1 MKGIRRIRQRLC
13 ALPLALACLMGLA
26 ACGGPDFGSFSKE
39 LEFGDKQVSD
49 TQTTYVMKIPEGRL
63 GDLIGPS
70 QIQWVIDQYGDPPA
84 HTGAVAVGTKKA
96 AKDLLRKS
104 PELQCR
110 ALENTYQEESSD
122 EGKWEYKDSSC
133 RKQRKLSWLEK
144 TLWNM
149 YQVQS
154 DSTIEWLS
162 TSRNTL
168 VAADDTVSTLQANAT
183 PNYDSWFAP
192 VNRYL
197 RIAQGVL
204 IAAAAISLIVLTIC
218 FVLVPVDTGLMLSFV
233 LATAM
238 LILGMGLFTLGAEMS
253 MSKIGNYM
261 GAKLTKSRRLGLI
274 LIVSFLLGVA
284 ITVAEPDLQVLA
296 ANVPEIDKT
305 VLILT
310 VSVGVGIFLM
320 LCMVRILFGISLRL
334 LLIVF
339 YVLVFLA
346 AFLSD
351 QGILAVA
358 FDSGGVTTGPMTVPF
373 IMALGVG
380 VASIRS
386 DENAKADS
394 FGLVGLCS
402 IGPIASVLLLGAI
415 YKTQPAQ
422 AESETAAAITNTVAL
437 GRDYLHAFP
446 EYLKEVTLALLPIVV
461 FFLIFQI
468 VSLRLRRLPFLRVM
482 VGILYTYAGLVLFLT
497 GVNVGFSPVGY
508 ALGAA
513 LTEGWKLW
521 LLIPLAMLM
530 GWFIIN
536 AEPAVHILNRQV
548 EDLSAGAISAR
559 AMGMSLSI
567 AVSAAGGLAMLR
579 VITGVSIMYFLVPGY
594 FIALALS
601 FFVPRTFTA
610 IAFDSGGVASGPLTA
625 TFMLP
630 FAMGACEALGGNVMT
645 DAFGLVA
652 LVAMMPLIT
661 VQVMGAIYVIKSRRA
676 EKEPALPDF
685 GDNEIIELW
694 EAC

>member
-1 MKGIRRIRQRLC
+1 MYR
-13 ALPLALACLMGLA
+13 
-26 ACGGPDFGSFSKE
+26 
-39 LEFGDKQVSD
+39 KQV
-49 TQTTYVMKIPEGRL
+49 L
-63 GDLIGPS
+63 
-70 QIQWVIDQYGDPPA
+70 
-84 HTGAVAVGTKKA
+84 
-96 AKDLLRKS
+96 
-104 PELQCR
+104 
-110 ALENTYQEESSD
+110 
-122 EGKWEYKDSSC
+122 
-133 RKQRKLSWLEK
+133 LEK
-144 TLWNM
+144 LK
-149 YQVQS
+149 
-154 DSTIEWLS
+154 E
-162 TSRNTL
+162 
-168 VAADDTVSTLQANAT
+168 
-183 PNYDSWFAP
+183 
-192 VNRYL
+192 
-197 RIAQGVL
+197 
-204 IAAAAISLIVLTIC
+204 AAASVLPISLIVLAIC

-261 GAKLTKSRRLGLI
+261 GAKLTKSRKLGLI

-339 YVLVFLA
+339 YALVFLA

-461 FFLIFQI
+461 FFLIFQV

-513 LTEGWKLW
+513 LTEGWRLW

-548 EDLSAGAISAR
+548 EDLSAGAISAK

>member
-1 MKGIRRIRQRLC
+1 MYQ
-13 ALPLALACLMGLA
+13 
-26 ACGGPDFGSFSKE
+26 
-39 LEFGDKQVSD
+39 KQV
-49 TQTTYVMKIPEGRL
+49 L
-63 GDLIGPS
+63 
-70 QIQWVIDQYGDPPA
+70 
-84 HTGAVAVGTKKA
+84 
-96 AKDLLRKS
+96 
-104 PELQCR
+104 
-110 ALENTYQEESSD
+110 
-122 EGKWEYKDSSC
+122 
-133 RKQRKLSWLEK
+133 LEK
-144 TLWNM
+144 LN
-149 YQVQS
+149 
-154 DSTIEWLS
+154 E
-162 TSRNTL
+162 
-168 VAADDTVSTLQANAT
+168 
-183 PNYDSWFAP
+183 
-192 VNRYL
+192 
-197 RIAQGVL
+197 
-204 IAAAAISLIVLTIC
+204 AAASVLPISLIVMAIC
-218 FVLVPVDTGLMLSFV
+218 LVLVPMDAGLMLSFI

-253 MSKIGNYM
+253 MSRIGNYM
-261 GAKLTKSRRLGLI
+261 GSKLTKSRSLPLI
-274 LIVSFLLGVA
+274 LSVSFALGVA

-296 ANVPEIDKT
+296 GNVPDIDSA

-310 VSVGVGIFLM
+310 VSVGVGFFLT
-320 LCMVRILFGISLRL
+320 LCMVRILFSIPLRTM
-334 LLIVF
+334 LIVF
-339 YVLVFLA
+339 YAIVFAA

-351 QGILAVA
+351 RSILAVA

-402 IGPIASVLLLGAI
+402 IGPILSVLLLGAI
-415 YKTQPAQ
+415 YKTQPSQ
-422 AESETAAAITNTVAL
+422 AAGAAVSGAATTVEM
-437 GRDYLHAFP
+437 GRDYLHALP
-446 EYLKEVTLALLPIVV
+446 HYLQEVTVALLPIIV
-461 FFLIFQI
+461 FFLIFQFL
-468 VSLRLRRLPFLRVM
+468 SLRLRKLPFLRIM
-482 VGILYTYAGLVLFLT
+482 MGILYTYAGLVLFLT

-513 LTEGWKLW
+513 LTEGRKLW
-521 LLIPLAMLM
+521 LLAPLAMLM

-536 AEPAVHILNRQV
+536 AEPAVHILNKQV
-548 EDLSAGAISAR
+548 EELSAGAISAK

-594 FIALALS
+594 LIALFLS

-630 FAMGACEALGGNVMT
+630 FAMGACEARGGSVMT

-661 VQVMGAIYVIKSRRA
+661 VQVMGAIYVLKSRHISQ
-676 EKEPALPDF
+676 EPALPSY
-685 GDNEIIELW
+685 GDDEIIELW

>member
-1 MKGIRRIRQRLC
+1 MYQ
-13 ALPLALACLMGLA
+13 
-26 ACGGPDFGSFSKE
+26 
-39 LEFGDKQVSD
+39 KQVLFE
-49 TQTTYVMKIPEGRL
+49 K
-63 GDLIGPS
+63 
-70 QIQWVIDQYGDPPA
+70 
-84 HTGAVAVGTKKA
+84 
-96 AKDLLRKS
+96 LR
-104 PELQCR
+104 E
-110 ALENTYQEESSD
+110 
-122 EGKWEYKDSSC
+122 
-133 RKQRKLSWLEK
+133 
-144 TLWNM
+144 
-149 YQVQS
+149 
-154 DSTIEWLS
+154 
-162 TSRNTL
+162 
-168 VAADDTVSTLQANAT
+168 
-183 PNYDSWFAP
+183 
-192 VNRYL
+192 
-197 RIAQGVL
+197 
-204 IAAAAISLIVLTIC
+204 AAASVLPISLIVLLIC
-218 FVLVPVDTGLMLSFV
+218 FVLVPVDTGLMLSFL

-253 MSKIGNYM
+253 MSKIGNYI
-261 GAKLTKSRRLGLI
+261 GSKLTKSRKLGLI
-274 LIVSFLLGVA
+274 LAVSFLLGVA

-296 ANVPEIDKT
+296 ANVPDIDKT

-415 YKTQPAQ
+415 YRTQPAQ
-422 AESETAAAITNTVAL
+422 AETQTVAAITDTVLL
-437 GRDYLHAFP
+437 GRDYLHAIP
-446 EYLKEVTLALLPIVV
+446 EYLKEVTIALLPIVV
-461 FFLIFQI
+461 FFLIFQL
-468 VSLRLRRLPFLRVM
+468 VSLRLRKLPFLRVM
-482 VGILYTYAGLVLFLT
+482 VGILYTYLGLVLFLT
-497 GVNVGFSPVGY
+497 GVNVGFSPLGY
-508 ALGAA
+508 VLGAA
-513 LTEGWKLW
+513 LTEGWRIW

-536 AEPAVHILNRQV
+536 AEPAVHILNKQV

-579 VITGVSIMYFLVPGY
+579 VITGIPILYFLVPGY

-630 FAMGACEALGGNVMT
+630 FAMGACQALGGTVMT

-661 VQVMGAIYVIKSRRA
+661 VQVMGAIYVVKSRRA
-676 EKEPALPDF
+676 AAEPVLPAF

>member
-1 MKGIRRIRQRLC
+1 MPVQYAINEKMKE
-13 ALPLALACLMGLA
+13 AAASVLP
-26 ACGGPDFGSFSKE
+26 
-39 LEFGDKQVSD
+39 V
-49 TQTTYVMKIPEGRL
+49 T
-63 GDLIGPS
+63 
-70 QIQWVIDQYGDPPA
+70 VI
-84 HTGAVAVGTKKA
+84 VAVLCLA
-96 AKDLLRKS
+96 
-104 PELQCR
+104 
-110 ALENTYQEESSD
+110 
-122 EGKWEYKDSSC
+122 
-133 RKQRKLSWLEK
+133 
-144 TLWNM
+144 
-149 YQVQS
+149 
-154 DSTIEWLS
+154 
-162 TSRNTL
+162 
-168 VAADDTVSTLQANAT
+168 
-183 PNYDSWFAP
+183 
-192 VNRYL
+192 
-197 RIAQGVL
+197 
-204 IAAAAISLIVLTIC
+204 
-218 FVLVPVDTGLMLSFV
+218 LVPVDTGLMLSF
-233 LATAM
+233 LSGSLL
-238 LILGMGLFTLGAEMS
+238 LIVGMGLFTLGADMS
-253 MSKIGNYM
+253 MSRIGNLI
-261 GAKLTKSRRLGLI
+261 GAKMTKSRRLWLI
-274 LIVSFLLGVA
+274 LALSFVLGA
-284 ITVAEPDLQVLA
+284 TITIAEPDLQVLA
-296 ANVPEIDKT
+296 TNVPAIDKT
-305 VLILT
+305 ALVLT
-310 VSVGVGIFLM
+310 VSVGVGLFLM
-320 LCMVRILFGISLRL
+320 ICMARILFRISLRT

-339 YVLVFLA
+339 YALVFLG

-351 QGILAVA
+351 RSILSVA

-468 VSLRLRRLPFLRVM
+468 VSLRLRKLPFLRVM

-630 FAMGACEALGGNVMT
+630 FAMGACEAMGGNVMT

>member
-1 MKGIRRIRQRLC
+1 
-13 ALPLALACLMGLA
+13 
-26 ACGGPDFGSFSKE
+26 
-39 LEFGDKQVSD
+39 
-49 TQTTYVMKIPEGRL
+49 
-63 GDLIGPS
+63 
-70 QIQWVIDQYGDPPA
+70 
-84 HTGAVAVGTKKA
+84 
-96 AKDLLRKS
+96 
-104 PELQCR
+104 
-110 ALENTYQEESSD
+110 
-122 EGKWEYKDSSC
+122 
-133 RKQRKLSWLEK
+133 
-144 TLWNM
+144 M
-149 YQVQS
+149 YQKEVLF
-154 DSTIEWLS
+154 EK
-162 TSRNTL
+162 
-168 VAADDTVSTLQANAT
+168 
-183 PNYDSWFAP
+183 
-192 VNRYL
+192 L
-197 RIAQGVL
+197 RE
-204 IAAAAISLIVLTIC
+204 AAASVLPISLIVLLIC
-218 FVLVPVDTGLMLSFV
+218 FVLVPVDTGLMLSFL

-253 MSKIGNYM
+253 MSKIGNYI
-261 GAKLTKSRRLGLI
+261 GSKLTKSRKLGLI
-274 LIVSFLLGVA
+274 LVVSFLLGVA

-296 ANVPEIDKT
+296 ANVPDIDKT

-415 YKTQPAQ
+415 YRTQPAQ
-422 AESETAAAITNTVAL
+422 AETQTVAAITDTVLL
-437 GRDYLHAFP
+437 GRDYLHAIP
-446 EYLKEVTLALLPIVV
+446 EYLKEVTVALLPIVV
-461 FFLIFQI
+461 FFLIFQF
-468 VSLRLRRLPFLRVM
+468 VSLRLRKLPFLRVM
-482 VGILYTYAGLVLFLT
+482 VGILYTYVGLVLFLT
-497 GVNVGFSPVGY
+497 GVNVGFSPLGY
-508 ALGAA
+508 VLGAA
-513 LTEGWKLW
+513 LTEGWRIW

-536 AEPAVHILNRQV
+536 AEPAVHILNKQV

-579 VITGVSIMYFLVPGY
+579 VITGIPILYFLIPGY
-594 FIALALS
+594 FIALALT

-630 FAMGACEALGGNVMT
+630 FAMGACQALGGNVMT

-661 VQVMGAIYVIKSRRA
+661 VQVMGAIYVVKSRRTA
-676 EKEPALPDF
+676 AEPALPAF